1 MVDWEQRR
9 AAVVGWPTA
18 VGPAPCRRVVFQACF
33 TKDPF
38 QKIHGNAEY
47 IIVLSGTLQ
56 SPSHFLEALS
66 MPTNK
71 KAITV
76 YLDERLYEWV
86 ATVAK
91 ADGRSISNFVE
102 NSLAS
107 MAHPEIRRIA
117 IPSRVP
123 PDRKNT

>member
-1 MVDWEQRR
+1 
-9 AAVVGWPTA
+9 
-18 VGPAPCRRVVFQACF
+18 
-33 TKDPF
+33 
-38 QKIHGNAEY
+38 
-47 IIVLSGTLQ
+47 
-56 SPSHFLEALS
+56 